1 MSNDPSAKITPVNPP
16 NVNKNMKP
24 VDHSIG
30 VENFSFPP

>member
-1 MSNDPSAKITPVNPP
+1 MSSDPLAKITPVNPS

-30 VENFSFPP
+30 VKNFIFPP